1 LNDPL
6 NESQAYRILH
16 MMWLMFVSSERFG
29 DRAVK
34 KEGVLRWLKL
44 SVVAE
49 FFGV

>member
-1 LNDPL
+1 
-6 NESQAYRILH
+6 
-16 MMWLMFVSSERFG
+16 MKWLMFGLSEKVWG
-29 DRAVK
+29 SGGE